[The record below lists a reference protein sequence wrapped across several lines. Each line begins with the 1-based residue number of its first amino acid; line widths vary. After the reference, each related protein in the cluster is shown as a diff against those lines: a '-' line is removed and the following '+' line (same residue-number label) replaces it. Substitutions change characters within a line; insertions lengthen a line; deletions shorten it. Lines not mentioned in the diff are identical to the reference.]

1 MIRTVLVIAL
11 LGLAACGADGE
22 PIRPG
27 SAEDIAEQQARA
39 EADAM

>member
-1 MIRTVLVIAL
+1 MIRTVLIIAL

-27 SAEDIAEQQARA
+27 SPEDTATQ
-39 EADAM
+39 

>member
-1 MIRTVLVIAL
+1 MIRAALVIAL

-27 SAEDIAEQQARA
+27 SAEDTAQQQARG
-39 EADAM
+39 

>member
-1 MIRTVLVIAL
+1 MIRALLITAL

-27 SAEDIAEQQARA
+27 SAEDVAAQ
-39 EADAM
+39 